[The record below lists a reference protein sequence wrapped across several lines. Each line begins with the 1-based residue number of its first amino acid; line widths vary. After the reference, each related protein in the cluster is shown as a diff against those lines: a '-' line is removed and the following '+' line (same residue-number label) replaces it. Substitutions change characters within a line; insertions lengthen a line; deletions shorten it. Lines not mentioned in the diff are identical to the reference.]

1 MVTVTL
7 NSTSCSTDTL
17 AQPIPSDVLHGE
29 LYIKMCVLVCE
40 YGVYMVCMASLSSGM
55 YV

>member
-29 LYIKMCVLVCE
+29 LCVHVSVHVC
-40 YGVYMVCMASLSSGM
+40 VCLRVFAC
-55 YV
+55 VECR